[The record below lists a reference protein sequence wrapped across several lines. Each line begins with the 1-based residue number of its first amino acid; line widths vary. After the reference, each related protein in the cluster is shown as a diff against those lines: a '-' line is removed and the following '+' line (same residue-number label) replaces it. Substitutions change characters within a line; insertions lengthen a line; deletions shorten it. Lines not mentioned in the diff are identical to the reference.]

1 LADRVT
7 RELDRSSATE
17 EAPRLAARARRLL
30 RAPRTI
36 LINLGAVGVAG
47 VLGATLPQ
55 RAGDPERWRR
65 WAEEWPRL
73 SSWLS
78 RLDLDRVYDSG
89 WFLALVLLSGASLC
103 VVLVEQWRRLP
114 SEWRAPPA
122 AAFANAPF
130 RAEFD
135 RAIRGSSGDS
145 VRSTG
150 RLGVLGSPL
159 MHGGIAL
166 IMVAGIIHVLFA
178 TVAQED
184 VYVGETIGTRP
195 QDWGMQWPGRIA
207 PPVALP
213 WPITFAS
220 YEPDVDPAGAT
231 RMLSATFRS
240 GSVDGE
246 LRRAAVN
253 DPARVGSVSMY
264 VDRLHGPAA
273 FVILEGAGEK
283 LRQVLLL
290 REAPGGDAASAWLR
304 DGTELRFRAER
315 PAKAL
320 LPDRVEVRALRQG
333 ALLGSG
339 SVAPGEE
346 LAFPGGARVELAGLR
361 WWSRFTAKRD
371 PSVAVVFAGFGLALL
386 GTILN
391 VVFVRTD
398 VLVRVE
404 AGAEPETE
412 HVLVALRPR
421 RLAPLFRERFEALV
435 RAEGGAEGA
444 S

>member
-1 LADRVT
+1 V
-7 RELDRSSATE
+7 
-17 EAPRLAARARRLL
+17 RRFL

-36 LINLGAVGVAG
+36 LTTLAAIGVAG
-47 VLGATLPQ
+47 LLGGTLPQ
-55 RAGDPERWRR
+55 RAGDPDRWRR
-65 WAEEWPRL
+65 WVEDWPRL
-73 SSWLS
+73 SSSLS
-78 RLDLDRVYDSG
+78 RLDLDRVYDSW

-114 SEWRAPPA
+114 SEWRAPPP

-135 RAIRGSSGDS
+135 RAASGSSGDS

-159 MHGGIAL
+159 MHVGIAL
-166 IMVAGIIHVLFA
+166 VVVAGLVHVLFA
-178 TVAQED
+178 TVAQSD

-195 QDWGMQWPGRIA
+195 GDWGVQWPGRIA
-207 PPVALP
+207 PALALP
-213 WPITFAS
+213 EPITFAS
-220 YEPDVDPAGAT
+220 YEPDVDPAGGT

-240 GSVDGE
+240 ASDGE
-246 LRRAAVN
+246 LRRAAIN
-253 DPARVGSVSMY
+253 DPARVGSVSIY
-264 VDRLHGPAA
+264 VDALHGPAA
-273 FVILEGAGEK
+273 FVVLQGAGEE
-283 LRQVLLL
+283 LRRVVLL
-290 REAPGGDAASAWLR
+290 REAPGGDVASEWLR

-320 LPDRVEVRALRQG
+320 LPGRVAVRALRRG

-339 SVAPGEE
+339 SVAPGEQ

-371 PSVAVVFAGFGLALL
+371 PSVAVAFAGIALALL
-386 GTILN
+386 GAIMN
-391 VVFVRTD
+391 VAFVRTD
-398 VLVRVE
+398 ALVRVQ
-404 AGAEPETE
+404 AGTEPGTE

-421 RLAPLFRERFEALV
+421 RLAPMFGARFEALV
-435 RAEGGAEGA
+435 RSEGGAEVP